1 MTWYITIGGGD
12 FPSGLG
18 IKPVSSPGGS
28 LAFMHGFGK
37 VDCVR
42 EWFLARKLKVIMS
55 PTAAL
60 MVGGV

>member
-1 MTWYITIGGGD
+1 MTWYTTIGGGD

-18 IKPVSSPGGS
+18 MKPVSSPGGFD
-28 LAFMHGFGK
+28 AFTQGFGK

-42 EWFLARKLKVIMS
+42 VWFFARNLKVIMS